1 MRGGNVD
8 IFLILLV
15 GGCFLFRNMATEK
28 SGFRTATDANLNT
41 HEAGEF
47 PVLCE
52 TCLGDSPYVR
62 MTREPSG
69 KECKICNRPYAVF
82 RWKPGPKARFKQ
94 TIICQTCAKLKNVCQ
109 TCLFDLEYGLPVQVR
124 DRYLA
129 DQAQKLDLPESHVN
143 RNYLANQLD
152 KMAESKALP
161 YGKAPAPNPIL
172 ERLAR
177 HSPYYRRNRP
187 RVCSFWQRGACSR
200 GPSCPFLHEEEEHD
214 PALSKQNI
222 KDRYVGQDDPVAD
235 KIVRRAETTS
245 RMHPPEDRSI
255 MTLFVGNLTD
265 PEITET
271 DIRSQ
276 FYTFGDIR
284 SIKVSPRQSCAF
296 VTYTTRKAAEEA
308 MEALQGQ
315 LTVRGC
321 AARLLWGRQQLG
333 GVAAALGPHDEQYE
347 YSEDTH
353 DVLAA
358 AAANYSPPTAAPP
371 VPPNPSYANFIP
383 PPPPLTKGFPP
394 PPPPPPV

>member
-1 MRGGNVD
+1 
-8 IFLILLV
+8 
-15 GGCFLFRNMATEK
+15 MATEK
-28 SGFRTATDANLNT
+28 SGFRTATDVNLNA
-41 HEAGEF
+41 HEAGDF

-62 MTREPSG
+62 MTREASG

-94 TIICQTCAKLKNVCQ
+94 TVICQTCAKLKNVCQ

-129 DQAQKLDLPESHVN
+129 EQAQKLDLPESHVN

-152 KMAESKALP
+152 KMAESKELP
-161 YGKAPAPNPIL
+161 YGKAPVPNPIL

-187 RVCSFWQRGACSR
+187 RVCSFWQRGSCSR
-200 GPSCPFLHEEEEHD
+200 GDSCPFLHEEEEHD
-214 PALSKQNI
+214 PALAKQNI
-222 KDRYVGQDDPVAD
+222 KDRYVGHDDPVAE
-235 KIVRRAETTS
+235 KIVRRAETAS

-271 DIRSQ
+271 DVRSQ

-308 MEALQGQ
+308 MEALQGH
-315 LTVRGC
+315 LSVRGC
-321 AARLLWGRQQLG
+321 AARLLWGRQQLS
-333 GVAAALGPHDEQYE
+333 GVAAAMPDEQYE
-347 YSEDTH
+347 YAEETH
-353 DVLAA
+353 DALAA
-358 AAANYSPPTAAPP
+358 AAANCPTTSSPSAPP
-371 VPPNPSYANFIP
+371 SFGIP
-383 PPPPLTKGFPP
+383 PPPPLSQVFRP